1 MLLRGRSPWFY
12 VQRATARSVERETQ
26 CLSCHTAAAGFSL
39 GLELAPRRAQ
49 RRTSS
54 RRTALLGNAAVLPSL
69 PDPIETSGT
78 LDERPRAYL
87 HTNWAQC
94 RRPGATSVDIDLR
107 FAAAIAA
114 TAARGIAPQRGDPGI
129 VNALIVA
136 PGSPDQSMLL
146 ERLSRRG
153 DPAGMPPLAS
163 SLPDTQGINL
173 IRSWIASLVSC

>member
-1 MLLRGRSPWFY
+1 M
-12 VQRATARSVERETQ
+12 
-26 CLSCHTAAAGFSL
+26 
-39 GLELAPRRAQ
+39 
-49 RRTSS
+49 
-54 RRTALLGNAAVLPSL
+54 
-69 PDPIETSGT
+69 
-78 LDERPRAYL
+78 
-87 HTNWAQC
+87 
-94 RRPGATSVDIDLR
+94 DIDLR